1 MLVEDE
7 KIDKKEKLLSLVKNA
22 IYKAKIY
29 PKWNKVHFPGKYK
42 KFLNNI
48 SDEHLNDLKNN
59 NYVDNRLF
67 HFFKRKYINKKK
79 FLSHPYELD
88 IYFNKLLDDKNALV
102 YYFSFN
108 RIIRINITNFLL
120 FGILEIDGTRVS
132 LIFPDNSLAVFECLK
147 RWNSKFLGK
156 LECFLEV

>member
-7 KIDKKEKLLSLVKNA
+7 KIDKKEKLFSLVKNA

-48 SDEHLNDLKNN
+48 SDEHLDDLKNN

-79 FLSHPYELD
+79 FLNHPYELD

-108 RIIRINITNFLL
+108 NIMRINITNFFL

-156 LECFLEV
+156 LECFSEV